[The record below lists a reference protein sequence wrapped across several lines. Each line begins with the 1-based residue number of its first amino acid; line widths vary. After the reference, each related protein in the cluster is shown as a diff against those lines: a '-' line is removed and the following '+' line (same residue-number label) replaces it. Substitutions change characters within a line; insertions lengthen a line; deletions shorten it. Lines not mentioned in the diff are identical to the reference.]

1 MNDFDG
7 IEHQGLNNT
16 VCFFETKHDE
26 FNNRELVLQLVTYKF
41 QSNAP
46 AACEVLD
53 LLANCK
59 ISTPIDDNPDTSVEY
74 AEIGDMGLWHSTPL
88 AHRHKSKISLTWVLK
103 ENLEN
108 AKLTGD
114 KFQTEDRIK
123 NTIIKNEVDKNH
135 NQKPNEIERYRKCK
149 PRDVK
154 DRVVGRNEYYHN
166 LRFRNACEEFA
177 NVQDS
182 DTSVGTEECVRKKH
196 RHRHRRKK
204 RTQNGKFGY
213 DIRNLDSFLT
223 EVRNCLILVI
233 ISIKSLRNS

>member
-1 MNDFDG
+1 MLVFDVN
-7 IEHQGLNNT
+7 ENQGLNNT
-16 VCFFETKHDE
+16 VCFIETKKNHDS
-26 FNNRELVLQLVTYKF
+26 FNNREICVTVKVICKF

-46 AACEVLD
+46 PACEVLD

-59 ISTPIDDNPDTSVEY
+59 ISSHVDDDQDTSVEY
-74 AEIGDMGLWHSTPL
+74 AEIKDMGLWHSTPL

-108 AKLTGD
+108 AKLTSE
-114 KFQTEDRIK
+114 KFQSEDRIK
-123 NTIIKNEVDKNH
+123 NTIIKSEVDKNH
-135 NQKPNEIERYRKCK
+135 HQKPNEIERYRKCK

-177 NVQDS
+177 NVQDTYS
-182 DTSVGTEECVRKKH
+182 DTSVGTEEYVRKKH

-204 RTQNGKFGY
+204 KSPNGKFGY
-213 DIRNLDSFLT
+213 DIRDLDSFLS
-223 EVRNCLILVI
+223 EVTYLL
-233 ISIKSLRNS
+233 LL